1 MALAGAEVVYA
12 DQWKL
17 ITILCKNY
25 LEIVKDH
32 SCFVVPSCFAGHSGG
47 CVLKQELPRQLELTG
62 EPGSCALE
70 MPLGGI
76 RTTSVA
82 GDSSAAVDPGCN
94 RAGTEKPHQ
103 HGAGE
108 G

>member
-32 SCFVVPSCFAGHSGG
+32 SCLVVPSCFAG
-47 CVLKQELPRQLELTG
+47 EYPI
-62 EPGSCALE
+62 
-70 MPLGGI
+70 LGGI
-76 RTTSVA
+76 ALDAIAGDASWNRNSPASWADGGAWITSDFGSWSALGSLRTTGVA
-82 GDSSAAVDPGCN
+82 GDSSAPVIDPS
-94 RAGTEKPHQ
+94 
-103 HGAGE
+103 
-108 G
+108 